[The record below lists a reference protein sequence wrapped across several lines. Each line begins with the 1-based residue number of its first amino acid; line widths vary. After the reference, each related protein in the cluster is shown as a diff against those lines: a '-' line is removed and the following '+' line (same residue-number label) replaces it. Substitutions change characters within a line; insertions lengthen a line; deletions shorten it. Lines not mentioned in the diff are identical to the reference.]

1 MKGHPNSYLD
11 PAYDRIESATEA
23 KLGLPQG
30 LLTAIRT
37 KGERSDADQ
46 VSSSGARSV
55 YQVTPETRRGALK
68 KWGLDPWASAENAAE
83 VAGLILKDSLN
94 ATKGDTVEAV
104 ARYHAGTEG
113 ARGPVN
119 RAYVARV
126 TGQGAAEAT
135 PAGRTSRAAVAP
147 PRVVE
152 AYNAGTMS
160 AADRAA
166 FDKALKDGQVRL
178 PEGATLTAAPA
189 KPDPGVAVVPQRV
202 LDRYNNHSEMTD
214 SQRDLIDRD
223 VAAGNLRLPEGG
235 KLARPGPRTPGESFG
250 MGVRGIMTGAGG
262 LLDLPGNAL
271 NSAVNLATGSPEAGP
286 STFRNLA
293 ESGADALGLA
303 KPATSGEQFTN
314 AMVEGGAQGL
324 LTAGL
329 ATPAAGAS
337 GGVGAVARGLSAA
350 PVLDTVSGGVSGGA
364 SEATRQAGGGPIAQ
378 LAAGMAGGLAPTGAA
393 GVAERLA
400 PKFGPKVAQ
409 VVETTPR
416 RVLMDEAGQLT
427 DEGREIVARAGVEP
441 ETLKAAYDDA
451 ATPQAEPGGRTVR
464 VFEGVEHP
472 VEVVGAAE
480 RNHEDGRDY
489 VPVRTP
495 GGQEGYVPADEV
507 ISKPAASPEAAPGNP
522 SALPDKLVGDITSGD
537 AFETIDPS
545 GNVRVHMTPEETAL
559 LRKAGLEVSDD
570 GVMPP
575 RTQQALRDERAYR
588 NGSAQRP
595 GEASRGRPAEPT
607 PEAPIPASAAAR
619 MAEAKSV
626 GVDLTKGQ
634 ATKDF
639 ETQAAESDLSGTN
652 TAEGR
657 QVREHLDRQ
666 TQAIKDAAE
675 AFKATLG
682 DTSLN
687 AADRGS
693 AVKAGLRD
701 LADQGKAGVTQAY
714 KLVRDL
720 ASELG
725 DNAKGLTAL
734 DPAPIRAGV
743 REILADDTVSDA
755 TRKGLAQIAAK
766 YGLIGESPR
775 HVPDTGMTTV
785 MVRDAEN
792 NLVRGP
798 AFAGKVEPLD
808 LTNAEKFRQRLNDL
822 YDKMATR
829 NPQEALKPILDD
841 AVAEAA
847 ERAAKEGFGDVGK
860 AAADARD
867 KFKAQKATFEAK
879 DVVDNLISWKNGTQ
893 TDAVLPEKVWSL
905 VFGNGP
911 DALTN
916 IKKLRA
922 ILLSKPTEASRAA
935 WEAIKAQSVADLF
948 QKALVVN
955 GAGGEGAISGAKLNS
970 AVQKFGPQKLKLILG
985 DEQFNAF
992 MKLKR
997 VIADATIPLPKT
1009 TNPSGSGHLIA
1020 RFLGNTAKGVV
1031 GAAKI
1036 VPGLG
1041 GVVDVVAGLAKTGA
1055 ERTQAERV
1063 AKGATEFTPAD
1074 AVAVDAKASPQT
1086 EVPKTP
1092 AVSPDEA
1099 IRQFLELGA
1108 SNRLLAPL
1116 LASSAAS
1123 QKEGDQ

>member
-1 MKGHPNSYLD
+1 MKGHPTSYLD
-11 PAYDRIESATEA
+11 PTYDRIESSIAA
-23 KLGLPQG
+23 KLGLPEG

-46 VSSSGARSV
+46 VSSAGARSV
-55 YQVTPETRRGALK
+55 YQVTPQTRRAALK
-68 KWGLDPWASAENAAE
+68 KWGVDAWASAENAAE
-83 VAGLILKDSLN
+83 VAGLLLKDSLT
-94 ATKGDTVEAV
+94 ATNGDTTEAV

-126 TGQGAAEAT
+126 TGQGSAAT
-135 PAGRTSRAAVAP
+135 PATQRSSRAAVAP

-152 AYNAGTMS
+152 AYNSGTMS
-160 AADRAA
+160 ASDKAA
-166 FDKALKDGQVRL
+166 FDAALKAGQVRL
-178 PEGATLTAAPA
+178 PDGVSLTAPPTKA
-189 KPDPGVAVVPQRV
+189 DPGVAVIPARI

-223 VAAGNLRLPEGG
+223 VAAGNLRLPEGA
-235 KLARPGPRTPGESFG
+235 KLARPGPRTAGESFG
-250 MGVRGIMTGAGG
+250 MGVRGILTGGG
-262 LLDLPGNAL
+262 SLLDLPGNAL
-271 NSAVNLATGSPEAGP
+271 NSAVNIATGSPEAGP
-286 STFRNLA
+286 STFRQLA
-293 ESGADALGLA
+293 EKGADALGLA
-303 KPATSGEQFTN
+303 KPATSGEQLTN
-314 AMVEGGAQGL
+314 ALVEGGTQAL
-324 LTAGL
+324 ATAGL
-329 ATPAAGAS
+329 AAPAAGA
-337 GGVGAVARGLSAA
+337 GGTTGVVASALSKA
-350 PVLDTVSGGVSGGA
+350 PVLDAVSGAMSGGA
-364 SEATRQAGGGPIAQ
+364 SEEVRQRGGGPVAQ
-378 LAAGMAGGLAPTGAA
+378 LAAGLVGGVVPAGAV

-400 PKFGPKVAQ
+400 PKYGPKVAQ
-409 VVETTPR
+409 IVEATPR
-416 RVLMDEAGQLT
+416 RVMMDEGGQFT
-427 DEGREIVARAGVEP
+427 DDGREIVARAGAEP
-441 ETLKAAYDDA
+441 EQVKAAYDEA
-451 ATPQAEPGGRTVR
+451 AAPQAEQGGQTVR

-480 RNHEDGRDY
+480 RNAADGRDY

-495 GGQEGYVPADEV
+495 DGQEGYVPVDEV
-507 ISKPAASPEAAPGNP
+507 VSKPAPEPAAAPKAP
-522 SALPDKLVGDITSGD
+522 ESAAPD
-537 AFETIDPS
+537 
-545 GNVRVHMTPEETAL
+545 
-559 LRKAGLEVSDD
+559 
-570 GVMPP
+570 
-575 RTQQALRDERAYR
+575 
-588 NGSAQRP
+588 
-595 GEASRGRPAEPT
+595 
-607 PEAPIPASAAAR
+607 APLPASAAAR
-619 MAEAKSV
+619 MAEADQF
-626 GVDLTKGQ
+626 GVKLTKGQ

-639 ETQAAESDLSGTN
+639 ETQAAENDLSGTN

-657 QVREHLDRQ
+657 AVRDHLDRQ
-666 TQAIKDAAE
+666 TQAIKEASE
-675 AFKATLG
+675 AFRATLG
-682 DTSLN
+682 DTGLN
-687 AADRGS
+687 AADRG
-693 AVKAGLRD
+693 AALKAGLRD
-701 LADQGKAGVTQAY
+701 LADQGKQGVTEAY

-755 TRKGLAQIAAK
+755 TRRGLSQIAAK
-766 YGLIGESPR
+766 YGLIGESPK

-841 AVAEAA
+841 AVADAA

-860 AAADARD
+860 AATQARD
-867 KFKAQKATFEAK
+867 AFKAQKATFEAK
-879 DVVDNLISWKNGTQ
+879 DVVNDLIAWKNGTQ
-893 TDAVLPEKVWSL
+893 TDKVKPEQVWSM
-905 VFGNGP
+905 VFGQGP

-992 MKLKR
+992 MRLKR
-997 VIADATIPLPKT
+997 VIGDATIPLPKT
-1009 TNPSGSGHLIA
+1009 QNPSGSGHLIA
-1020 RFLGNTAKGVV
+1020 RFLGQTARGAL

-1036 VPGLG
+1036 VPGIG

-1055 ERTQAERV
+1055 ERSQAERV
-1063 AKGATEFTPAD
+1063 AKGATEFTPQD
-1074 AVAVDAKASPQT
+1074 AAALDAQATPTAKPQAPI
-1086 EVPKTP
+1086 E
-1092 AVSPDEA
+1092 PDQA
-1099 IRQFLELGA
+1099 IRQFLELGS